1 MRRHWYILAA
11 LLLVLLI
18 VGFLAGWLQ
27 LSLGPDIWG
36 VVALRGG
43 SVERAVIGH
52 GAFSWRLRR
61 LLPGAMRMH
70 RFTLAVQKTD
80 RIISAVLP
88 SADIYSSLTG
98 ENADFSL
105 EIRLSIR
112 YRIRPSALPAL
123 VDTGG
128 LRPENLADW
137 YQSVNAEIERQAR
150 DVALDLSRAPLASG
164 AALAGAISSALP
176 DRFPYLELLTVTPTV
191 VRAPDLELYHTLKEA
206 SLRVITAKE
215 ESLKAL
221 APRLA
226 AEEAAQRTALQK
238 HEASITVLTKYGE
251 LLAKYPNL
259 IKFLFLT
266 TTQRV
271 AAKDLA
277 GLDILN
283 ALNALDALD

>member
-1 MRRHWYILAA
+1 MRRHWYIPAA

-27 LSLGPDIWG
+27 LSLGPDVWG

-43 SVERAVIGH
+43 SVEQAVIGP

-61 LLPGAMRMH
+61 LLPGAMKMH
-70 RFTLAVQKTD
+70 RFTLEAQKTD
-80 RIISAVLP
+80 RVVSAALP
-88 SADIYSSLTG
+88 SADIYSSLAV
-98 ENADFSL
+98 ENADFTL

-112 YRIRPSALPAL
+112 YRIRPGALPAL

-128 LRPENLADW
+128 LRPENLEDW
-137 YQSVNAEIERQAR
+137 YQSVNAELERQAR
-150 DVALDLSRAPLASG
+150 DIALELSQTPLSSG
-164 AALAGAISSALP
+164 AALAGAISTALP
-176 DRFPYLELLTVTPTV
+176 DRFPYLELLAVTPVV
-191 VRAPDLELYHTLKEA
+191 VRAPDLELYRTLKES
-206 SLRVITAKE
+206 SLRVIAAKA
-215 ESLKAL
+215 ESLKSL

-226 AEEAAQRTALQK
+226 AEEAAQRTALQR

-266 TTQRV
+266 TMQRV

-283 ALNALDALD
+283 ALNALNALD

>member
-1 MRRHWYILAA
+1 MRRHWYIPAA

-27 LSLGPDIWG
+27 LSLGPDVWG
-36 VVALRGG
+36 VVAMRDG
-43 SVERAVIGH
+43 SVEGTVIGP
-52 GAFSWRLRR
+52 GAFSWRLLR
-61 LLPGAMRMH
+61 LIPGAMKLH
-70 RFTLAVQKTD
+70 RFSLAVQRTD
-80 RIISAVLP
+80 RIISVVLP
-88 SADIYSSLTG
+88 SGDIYASLAA
-98 ENADFSL
+98 EDADFSL
-105 EIRLSIR
+105 EVRLSIR
-112 YRIRPSALPAL
+112 YRIRPRSLPGL

-137 YQSVNAEIERQAR
+137 YLSVNAELERQAR
-150 DVALDLSRAPLASG
+150 DIALDLSQTPLTSG

-191 VRAPDLELYHTLKEA
+191 ARAPDLELYRALREA
-206 SLRVITAKE
+206 SRRVIAAKE
-215 ESLKAL
+215 ESLKSL

-226 AEEAAQRTALQK
+226 AEEAAQRTALQR

-277 GLDILN
+277 ELDILN
-283 ALNALDALD
+283 ALNALDALE

>member
-1 MRRHWYILAA
+1 MRRHWYIPAA
-11 LLLVLLI
+11 LLFVLLI

-27 LSLGPDIWG
+27 LSLGPDLWG
-36 VVALRGG
+36 VVALRDGN
-43 SVERAVIGH
+43 VERAVIGP

-61 LLPGAMRMH
+61 FLPGAMKMH
-70 RFTLAVQKTD
+70 RFALAVQRTD
-80 RIISAVLP
+80 RIVSAVLP
-88 SADIYSSLTG
+88 SADIYSSLAAEG
-98 ENADFSL
+98 ADFSL
-105 EIRLSIR
+105 EVRLSIR

-123 VDTGG
+123 VDSGG

-137 YQSVNAEIERQAR
+137 YQSVNAELERQAR
-150 DVALDLSRAPLASG
+150 DIAFDLSQTPLSSG

-191 VRAPDLELYHTLKEA
+191 VRAPDLELYRTLKEA
-206 SLRVITAKE
+206 SLRVIAAKA

-226 AEEAAQRTALQK
+226 AEEAAQRTALQR
-238 HEASITVLTKYGE
+238 HETSITVLTKYGE

-283 ALNALDALD
+283 ALNTLDALD